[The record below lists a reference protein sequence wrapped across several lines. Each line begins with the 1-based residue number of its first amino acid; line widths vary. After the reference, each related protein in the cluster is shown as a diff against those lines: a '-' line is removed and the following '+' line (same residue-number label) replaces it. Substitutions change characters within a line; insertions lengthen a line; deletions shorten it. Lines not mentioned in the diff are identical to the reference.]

1 MGWER
6 LLEVARDP
14 VANIRARVE
23 REGRPLAIAMS
34 SYVPLEVLDAFGCSA
49 VRWGPVCEDFPRAD
63 GVMQAY
69 ACSFIR
75 SALEMLLSRNLPAGL
90 VATASG
96 CDVLTAVPGML
107 SVARPDLATAHL
119 RLPIRVDGAPARQQ
133 AVRALV
139 AFCEEVRER
148 LGAPLDLNRL
158 DQAARSRQEVRN
170 RIAACFA
177 GLASGMF
184 SAVPAYGAA
193 LAAQSMAPEEWLAA
207 FPGASDLPSADGVP
221 VLLSGETVPSLEVIE
236 ELQSLGLRIVADDT
250 NTAAREASR
259 RVHLEASDLVEA
271 IAVSLVDRPWHS
283 PERLVPDRPAAV
295 AARAR
300 EAEARAAILLHQKFC
315 DPCAFEAPGL
325 AAALREVGIPSLVL
339 ELDRQKGLTGGQ
351 RTRVQTLLES
361 LP

>member
-6 LLEVARDP
+6 LIEVAREP
-14 VANIRARVE
+14 VPAARQRME
-23 REGRPLAIAMS
+23 REGRPLGLALS
-34 SYVPLEVLDAFGCSA
+34 SYVPLEVLDAFGLCA
-49 VRWGPVCEDFPRAD
+49 VRWSGVSEDFPRAD

-75 SALEMLLSRNLPAGL
+75 SALETLLSGDLSAGL

-107 SVARPDLATAHL
+107 SVARPDLPVAHL
-119 RLPIRVDGAPARQQ
+119 RLPIRVDGAAARSQ

-148 LGAPLDLNRL
+148 LGVPLDLVRL
-158 DQAARSRQEVRN
+158 DRAARDRQEVRR
-170 RIAACFA
+170 RIAACFE
-177 GLASGMF
+177 GLATGRF

-193 LAAQSMAPEEWLAA
+193 LAAQVMGPEEWLGA
-207 FPGASDLPSADGVP
+207 FPGPGALPAAEGVP
-221 VLLSGETVPSLEVIE
+221 VLLSGESVPSLEVIE
-236 ELQSLGLRIVADDT
+236 DLESLGLRVVADDT
-250 NTAAREASR
+250 NTATREAGR
-259 RVHLEASDLVEA
+259 RVALDAPDLVEA
-271 IAVSLVDRPWHS
+271 IAVSLVQRPWHS

-295 AARAR
+295 ARRAR
-300 EAEARAAILLHQKFC
+300 EAGARAAILLHQKFC

-325 AAALREVGIPSLVL
+325 ASALREAGIPSLVL
-339 ELDRQKGLTGGQ
+339 ELDRQRRLTGGQ
-351 RTRVQTLLES
+351 RTRVQTLVES